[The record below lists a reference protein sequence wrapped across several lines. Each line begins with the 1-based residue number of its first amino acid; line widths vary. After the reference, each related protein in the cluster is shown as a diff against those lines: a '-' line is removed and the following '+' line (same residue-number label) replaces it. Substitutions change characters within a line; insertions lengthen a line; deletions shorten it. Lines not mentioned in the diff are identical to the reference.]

1 MKDITPG
8 RLYQT
13 IGRWIN
19 RPEVVACLWI
29 ITAALVLAG
38 FFLTARILIDG
49 WLIAGAMLL
58 LAAAGWTGYRY
69 GRLLQVHRE
78 LEANQASAVA
88 ELAVA
93 RQNAAVSLESLNQ
106 IQAGIFTVDRELAL
120 RYWNRPC
127 AEWFQI
133 PAGKA
138 AGSTLVDAFGLPLG
152 MDLQALCAES
162 LEQQTTQARLLAWPH
177 LDGDRLLACKAYPA
191 AAGVTVMMEVVA
203 DPAQDRPDL
212 RDSEDNYRTI
222 FEAAFDAIFTFDP
235 ETTRIDMVNARMCEL
250 WGRDRETLMH
260 TPALELIAGDAPFL
274 LQSLH
279 RRVKNAQDEGSHV
292 FEWMIKDANGQPFW
306 VEIHFRS
313 VLIGG
318 KTMMMS
324 VIRDVSDRKRTAGEL
339 HNLSTKLHVVSRA
352 ARNITAQM
360 DIPELASLITDS
372 LREATLCYSAN
383 VFIASDGAYRWAGG
397 DGGNLKDTTP
407 LEILIQPGEGLI
419 GSCAQQGKPI
429 LVPNVISDD
438 RYILWEIFPETR
450 SELVVPVKLGDKVV
464 AVVDL
469 QSLEVEGFDKSDL
482 DVANVLADQM
492 AVAMENIHLFEDTR
506 LRAHEMEMLVQM
518 TTDLR
523 AALTRAEVIPVVI
536 NSLMKLFRVDSALIT
551 LKDPLSGEQLV
562 EASRGTWLA
571 LSGRRYSAGKSVFGQ
586 VTSTGK
592 SVLNNDLPNTKL
604 EESPRLTSGLQ
615 SLACVPLIAQEH
627 TIGTLSIGRTQ
638 PITANELHIL
648 ETIADIVAGSIQRAN
663 LFEQTEKRLRQ
674 VQSLRT
680 IDMAITADMS
690 LRVTLHI
697 ILDQVMVQLRVDA
710 ADILL
715 YQPETQRLEYTAG
728 LGFRSRAIPR
738 QSYRM
743 GEEIA
748 GMVAQERRTISVLNF
763 LAPDAEFARSD
774 FLAEEG
780 IQAYFGL
787 PMVAKGQLMGVLE
800 IFHRSPL
807 DPEYEWLQLMDALSV
822 QAAIAINNTALFE
835 SLQTRNQELVQ
846 AYDTTLEGWARA
858 LELRDRETE
867 GHSRRVTTM
876 TMNLARQ
883 MGLSEEQLV
892 HVRRGALLHDIGKMG
907 IPDGILFKPGL
918 LDENEWEIM
927 RQHPVH
933 AYQLLAPI
941 DYLQP
946 ALEIPYSHHER
957 WDGTGYPLGLRG
969 EEIPLSARIF
979 SVVDIWDA
987 LISDR
992 PYQAAWEEQKIRDYI
1007 QELSGRQLDPKVVKA
1022 FFEMLDQMDK
1032 QKEK

>member
-19 RPEVVACLWI
+19 RPEIVACLWAM
-29 ITAALVLAG
+29 TAALVLAT
-38 FFLTARILIDG
+38 FFLSARFLIDG
-49 WLIAGAMLL
+49 WLIASALL
-58 LAAAGWTGYRY
+58 VMAAAGWTGYRY
-69 GRLLQVHRE
+69 GRLHQVRRE
-78 LEANQASAVA
+78 LEASQASAVA

-93 RQNAAVSLESLNQ
+93 RQNAAISLESLNQ
-106 IQAGIFTVDRELAL
+106 IQAGIFTVDRELTL
-120 RYWNRPC
+120 RYWNQPC

-133 PAGKA
+133 SSEQVV
-138 AGSTLVDAFGLPLG
+138 GSALGDAFGSPLG
-152 MDLQALCAES
+152 VDLHALCTDA
-162 LEQQTTQARLLAWPH
+162 LEQQTSQSRLLAWPH
-177 LDGDRLLACKAYPA
+177 SDSDRLLACKAYPA
-191 AAGVTVMMEVVA
+191 AAGVTVMAEAVVEA
-203 DPAQDRPDL
+203 GQGRTDP
-212 RDSEDNYRTI
+212 RDSDDYYRAI
-222 FEAAFDAIFTFDP
+222 FEAAFDAILIFDP
-235 ETTRIDMVNARMCEL
+235 ETTRIELVNARMCEL
-250 WGRDRETLMH
+250 WNRDRETLMQ
-260 TPALELIAGDAPFL
+260 TPALELIASDAPFL
-274 LQSLH
+274 LQSLQ
-279 RRVKNAQDEGSHV
+279 RRVKNAQDQGFHV
-292 FEWMIKDANGQPFW
+292 FEWMIKDANDQPYW
-306 VEIHFRS
+306 VEIHFRT

-352 ARNITAQM
+352 ARNITALM

-397 DGGNLKDTTP
+397 DGGNLKDMTP

-419 GSCAQQGKPI
+419 GTCALEGKPI
-429 LVPNVISDD
+429 LVPNVTVDD

-450 SELVVPVKLGDKVV
+450 SELVVPVKLGDQVV

-492 AVAMENIHLFEDTR
+492 AVALENIHLFEDTR

-523 AALTRAEVIPVVI
+523 AALTRAEVIPMVL
-536 NSLMKLFRVDSALIT
+536 NSLMKLFRAESALIT
-551 LKDPLSGEQLV
+551 LKDPLSGEQVV

-571 LSGRRYSAGKSVFGQ
+571 FSGRRFPAGKGIFGQ
-586 VTSTGK
+586 VASTGI

-604 EESPRLTSGLQ
+604 EESTRLTSGLQ
-615 SLACVPLIAQEH
+615 SLGCVPLIAQEH
-627 TIGTLSIGRTQ
+627 TIGTLAIGRTQ
-638 PITANELHIL
+638 AITANELHIL

-715 YQPETQRLEYTAG
+715 YKSETQRLEYTAG
-728 LGFRSRAIPR
+728 LGFRSRAVPR
-738 QSYRM
+738 QSYKM
-743 GEEIA
+743 GEDMA
-748 GMVAQERRTISVLNF
+748 GKVAQERRTISVMNF
-763 LAPDAEFARSD
+763 LTPNAEFARSD

-957 WDGTGYPLGLRG
+957 WDGTGYPLGLKG

-1007 QELSGRQLDPKVVKA
+1007 QELSGKQLDPKVVKA

>member
-8 RLYQT
+8 RLRQT

-19 RPEVVACLWI
+19 RPLIAACLWALAA
-29 ITAALVLAG
+29 AALLAVI
-38 FFLTARILIDG
+38 FLAARVSIDG

-58 LAAAGWTGYRY
+58 IAAAGWTGYRY
-69 GRLLQVHRE
+69 GRLLQLHRE
-78 LEANQASAVA
+78 LEANQAGAAA
-88 ELAVA
+88 ELAAA
-93 RQNAAVSLESLNQ
+93 RQKAAVSLESLNQ

-120 RYWNRPC
+120 RFWNRPC

-133 PAGKA
+133 SAEKA
-138 AGSTLVDAFGLPLG
+138 AGSTLNDVFGTSLG
-152 MDLQALCAES
+152 VELQALCAAS
-162 LEQQTTQARLLAWPH
+162 LEQQTVQSRLLAGSHPE
-177 LDGDRLLACKAYPA
+177 GDRLLACKAYPA
-191 AAGVTVMMEVVA
+191 AAGVTVLVEGVTENG
-203 DPAQDRPDL
+203 PDRSDT
-212 RDSEDNYRTI
+212 RDSENNYRTI

-235 ETTRIDMVNARMCEL
+235 DTTRIDMVNARMCEL
-250 WGRDRETLMH
+250 WGRDRETLLN

-274 LQSLH
+274 LQSLR
-279 RRVKNAQDEGSHV
+279 RRVKNAQDEGLHV
-292 FEWMIKDANGQPFW
+292 FEWMIKDANGQPYW

-318 KTMMMS
+318 QTMMMS
-324 VIRDVSDRKRTAGEL
+324 VIRDVTDRKRTAGEL

-352 ARNITAQM
+352 ARNITAMM
-360 DIPELASLITDS
+360 DMPELADLITDS

-397 DGGNLKDTTP
+397 DGGNLKDTAP

-419 GSCAQQGKPI
+419 GACAQQGKPI
-429 LVPNVISDD
+429 LVPNVTVDD
-438 RYILWEIFPETR
+438 RYILWEIFPETQ
-450 SELVVPVKLGDKVV
+450 SELVVPVKLGDQVV

-469 QSLEVEGFDKSDL
+469 QSLEEQGFDKSDL
-482 DVANVLADQM
+482 DVAAVLADQM
-492 AVAMENIHLFEDTR
+492 AVALENIRLFEDTR

-523 AALTRAEVIPVVI
+523 AALTRAEVIPMVL
-536 NSLMKLFRVDSALIT
+536 NSLMKLFRADSALIT
-551 LKDPLSGEQLV
+551 LKDPLSGEQV
-562 EASRGTWLA
+562 AEASRGTWLA
-571 LSGRRYSAGKSVFGQ
+571 LSGRRFSAEKGIFGQ
-586 VTSTGK
+586 VATSGT
-592 SVLNNDLPNTKL
+592 SILNNDLANTKL

-627 TIGTLSIGRTQ
+627 TIGTLAIGRNQ
-638 PITANELHIL
+638 PITGNELHIL
-648 ETIADIVAGSIQRAN
+648 ETCADIVAGSIQRAN

-697 ILDQVMVQLRVDA
+697 ILDQVMIQLRVDA

-728 LGFRSRAIPR
+728 LGFRSRAVPR

-748 GMVAQERRTISVLNF
+748 GKVAEERRTISVMNF
-763 LAPDAEFARSD
+763 LAADAAFARSD
-774 FLAEEG
+774 FMAEEG

-807 DPEYEWLQLMDALSV
+807 NPEYEWMQLMDALSV
-822 QAAIAINNTALFE
+822 QAAIAINNSALFE
-835 SLQTRNQELVQ
+835 SLQLRNQELVQ

-876 TMNLARQ
+876 TMNLARL
-883 MGLSEEQLV
+883 MGISDQQLV

-907 IPDGILFKPGL
+907 IPDSILFKPGL

-933 AYQLLAPI
+933 AYQLLSPI
-941 DYLQP
+941 DYLRP

-957 WDGTGYPLGLRG
+957 WDGTGYPLGLKG

-992 PYQAAWEEQKIRDYI
+992 PYQAAWEEQRIRDYI
-1007 QELSGRQLDPKVVKA
+1007 QELAGKQLDPKVVKA
-1022 FFEMLDQMDK
+1022 FLEMLDQMEQ
-1032 QKEK
+1032 QKGK